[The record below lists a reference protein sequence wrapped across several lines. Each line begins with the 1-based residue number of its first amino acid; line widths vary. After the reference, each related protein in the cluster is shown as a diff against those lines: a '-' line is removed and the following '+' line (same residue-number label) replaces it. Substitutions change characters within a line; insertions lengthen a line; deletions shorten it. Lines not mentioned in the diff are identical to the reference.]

1 MIKNYNFWILD
12 DILDK
17 LFQIFSSI
25 LSNWVLHNKNIF
37 EMVISASTKEF
48 DRTFSELIILDFSF
62 VDKIS
67 VLGHSENHSAIG
79 KCMNAYLV
87 PITFI
92 HRDHSIAH
100 LSWKCTCMN
109 SRCPCSSFQRKSTI
123 FSLAIIE
130 ESHFNALW
138 STTNFHVSLDIYRSC
153 KRFIAFTPVNLRNC
167 KRPIAS
173 CHNFIVTITMIF
185 KVSITIEIFNRR
197 DFHTPFKVILLSAF
211 WFSLSQRWF
220 LWSHSSSFFLLQVDG
235 LSKTGKSEIFEHC
248 SFSSLNFKIMNFL
261 SFMGF

>member
-1 MIKNYNFWILD
+1 
-12 DILDK
+12 
-17 LFQIFSSI
+17 
-25 LSNWVLHNKNIF
+25 
-37 EMVISASTKEF
+37 MVISASTKEF
-48 DRTFSELIILDFSF
+48 DRTLSELIILDFSF

-138 STTNFHVSLDIYRSC
+138 RTTNFHFSLDIYRSF
-153 KRFIAFTPVNLRNC
+153 KRSWAFTIVSLRMC
-167 KRPIAS
+167 KRPIGR
-173 CHNFIVTITMIF
+173 CRNFIVTITMVF
-185 KVSITIEIFNRR
+185 KISNTIE
-197 DFHTPFKVILLSAF
+197 
-211 WFSLSQRWF
+211 
-220 LWSHSSSFFLLQVDG
+220 LWSRMDLHTL
-235 LSKTGKSEIFEHC
+235 GKITALHF
-248 SFSSLNFKIMNFL
+248 
-261 SFMGF
+261 